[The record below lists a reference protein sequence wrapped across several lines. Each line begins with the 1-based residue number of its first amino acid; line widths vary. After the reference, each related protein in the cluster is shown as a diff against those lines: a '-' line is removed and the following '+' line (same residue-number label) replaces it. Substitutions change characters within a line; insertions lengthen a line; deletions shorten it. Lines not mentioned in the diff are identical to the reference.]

1 MFLYLSDKVQYFGG
15 QPLHNSIRM
24 IALPVRPARPNEAND
39 IIGQAQ
45 RKVSRSLVDEVS
57 VLSGLTKKEIA
68 SLIGLTER
76 ALFKTPKSDFSILVS
91 EHLLLLKQLFN
102 HGLAVFDNRK
112 KVLTK
117 WLRTPLPELASP
129 QTGFFPV
136 SPPMPPPPLEQMT
149 AREPYDLMAYSIR
162 QNEQADRTGSID
174 EKRPYPTPVSLL
186 NTSTGIGMVDDVFTR
201 IEAGVYV

>member
-1 MFLYLSDKVQYFGG
+1 
-15 QPLHNSIRM
+15 M
-24 IALPVRPARPNEAND
+24 IALPVRPTRPNEAND
-39 IIGQAQ
+39 IIRQAQ
-45 RKVSRSLVDEVS
+45 RKVSRGLVDEVS
-57 VLSGLTKKEIA
+57 ALSGLTKKEIA

-102 HGLAVFDNRK
+102 HGLAVFDHRK
-112 KVLTK
+112 KALTN

-136 SPPMPPPPLEQMT
+136 SPPTPPPPLEQMT
-149 AREPYDLMAYSIR
+149 AREPYDLMAYSI
-162 QNEQADRTGSID
+162 QHNKQPDLTELMD
-174 EKRPYPTPVSLL
+174 ERRPYPTPVSLL
-186 NTSTGIGMVDDVFTR
+186 NTSTGVGLVDDVFTR